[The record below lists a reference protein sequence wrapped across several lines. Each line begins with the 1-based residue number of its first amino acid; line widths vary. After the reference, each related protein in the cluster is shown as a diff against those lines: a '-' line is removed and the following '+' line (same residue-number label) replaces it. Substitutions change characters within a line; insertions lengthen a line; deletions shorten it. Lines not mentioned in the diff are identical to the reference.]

1 MAETPFIRAIRP
13 PTTHEKGRATMRVSL
28 MSILLLACSA
38 IAQDK
43 SAGGHNDADAAALTI
58 YNQSFAVVRQ
68 TMPLDLKSGAN
79 QVDITDI
86 TAHLEPDSVILRDL
100 KSGRELHILEQNY
113 RADVASQARLLS
125 AYEGKSIDFLVNGVL
140 KPGKVIR
147 SGYVPHYQAY
157 NAYDQQFYQQQQAYA
172 NYGSGEAIIEIDG
185 KLQFGLPGQ
194 PIFPA
199 LTNESILKPTL
210 SWLLQGD
217 RPGARTAEFSYVTG
231 GMSWHADYN
240 VVAPVNGN
248 LVDIVGWV
256 TLDNQTGKTFNNAH
270 IKLMAGDV
278 NKIQLGGYAGGV
290 FRMAASASVEVDA
303 MTPAV
308 TERTFD
314 EYHLYTLERP
324 STLYDRETKQVE
336 FVRASGVPSKRVY
349 VYDGVKIDQNY
360 RNYPME
366 NIRDMENFG
375 VQSNPKIWTMVEFKN
390 SKENHLGMPLPKGR
404 VRFYRR
410 DADGQLEFTGENL
423 IDHTP
428 EDETIRLY
436 TGNVFDAVGER
447 KRTYFKIDR
456 NGHTVDESF
465 EIRLRN
471 HKKEPMEIRVVEH
484 LYRWNNW
491 DIQKNSDPF
500 NKIDSKTIEFRVTV
514 PADGEKVVTYTSHY
528 TW

>member
-1 MAETPFIRAIRP
+1 
-13 PTTHEKGRATMRVSL
+13 MRVSL
-28 MSILLLACSA
+28 MCILLLVGSLLVGSTLVGLTP
-38 IAQDK
+38 AQDK
-43 SAGGHNDADAAALTI
+43 TSGGRDDAAALTI

-68 TMPLDLKSGAN
+68 TLPLDLKGGAN
-79 QVDITDI
+79 QVEITNI
-86 TAHLEPDSVILRDL
+86 TSHLEPDSVILRDL
-100 KSGRELHILEQNY
+100 NSGRDLRILEQNY
-113 RADVASQARLLS
+113 RSDVASQGRLLS
-125 AYEGKSIDFLVNGVL
+125 LYEGKTIEFLVADKDGNRKL
-140 KPGKVIR
+140 MPGKIIR
-147 SGYVPHYQAY
+147 SGYVPHYVPY
-157 NAYDQQFYQQQQAYA
+157 NSYDQQYYQQQQAYV
-172 NYGSGEAIIEIDG
+172 NSGSGEPIIEIDG

-199 LTNESILKPTL
+199 LSNDTILKPTL
-210 SWLLQGD
+210 SWLLQSD
-217 RPGARTAEFSYVTG
+217 KPGATTAEFSYVTG

-240 VVAPVNGN
+240 VVAPATGN
-248 LVDIVGWV
+248 MLEVVGWV
-256 TLDNQTGKTFNNAH
+256 TLDNQTGKTFSNAR

-278 NKIQLGGYAGGV
+278 NKIQQPGYGGAVNGP
-290 FRMAASASVEVDA
+290 FTFAARAEA
-303 MTPAV
+303 APAV
-308 TERTFD
+308 TERSFD

-349 VYDGVKIDQNY
+349 VYDGVQIDQNY

-410 DADGQLEFTGENL
+410 DTDGQLEFTGENM

-428 EDETIRLY
+428 ADETIRLY

-447 KRTYFKIDR
+447 KRTFFKVDR
-456 NGHTVDESF
+456 NAHTVDESF

-484 LYRWNNW
+484 LYRWSNW
-491 DIQKNSDPF
+491 DIRENSDPF
-500 NKIDSKTIEFRVTV
+500 NKIDSKTIEYRVSV
-514 PADGEKVVTYTSHY
+514 PADGEKVVTYTAHY

>member
-1 MAETPFIRAIRP
+1 
-13 PTTHEKGRATMRVSL
+13 MRVFL
-28 MSILLLACSA
+28 TFLLLLASA
-38 IAQDK
+38 ATGLTQKSDDK
-43 SAGGHNDADAAALTI
+43 SSAGHDDAAALTI

-68 TMPLDLKSGAN
+68 TLPLELKSGTN
-79 QVDITDI
+79 QVEITDI

-100 KSGRELHILEQNY
+100 KSGRDLRILEQNY
-113 RADVASQARLLS
+113 RSDVASQGRLL
-125 AYEGKSIDFLVNGVL
+125 ALYEGKTIEFLVPDKDGNRRLV
-140 KPGKVIR
+140 PGKIIR
-147 SGYVPHYQAY
+147 SGYTPHYQAY
-157 NAYDQQFYQQQQAYA
+157 SAYDQQYYQAQQAYVA
-172 NYGSGEAIIEIDG
+172 AGNGEPIIEIDG

-194 PIFPA
+194 PVFPA
-199 LTNESILKPTL
+199 LSSDTILKPTL
-210 SWLLQGD
+210 SWLLQSD
-217 RPGARTAEFSYVTG
+217 RPGNTNAEFSYVTG

-240 VVAPVNGN
+240 VVAPVSGN
-248 LVDIVGWV
+248 LLDIVGWV
-256 TLDNQTGKTFNNAH
+256 TLDNQTGKTFSNAH

-278 NKIQLGGYAGGV
+278 NKLQPQQMGIGGV
-290 FRMAASASVEVDA
+290 DNFVFASKAEA
-303 MTPAV
+303 TAPAV
-308 TERTFD
+308 TERNFD

-336 FVRASGVPSKRVY
+336 FVRASGVPSQRIY

-366 NIRDMENFG
+366 NLRDMENFG

-410 DADGQLEFTGENL
+410 DTDGQMEFTGENL

-428 EDETIRLY
+428 SDETIRLY

-447 KRTYFKIDR
+447 KRTYYKIDR
-456 NGHTVDESF
+456 NAHWVDESF

-484 LYRWNNW
+484 LYRWTNW
-491 DIQKNSDPF
+491 DIQKTSDPF
-500 NKIDSKTIEFRVTV
+500 NKLDSKTVEFRVKV
-514 PADGEKVVTYTSHY
+514 PPDGEKVVTYTAHY
-528 TW
+528 SW

>member
-1 MAETPFIRAIRP
+1 
-13 PTTHEKGRATMRVSL
+13 MRVFL
-28 MSILLLACSA
+28 TFLLLLASA
-38 IAQDK
+38 ATGLTQK
-43 SAGGHNDADAAALTI
+43 SPNQTEANYSSSHDDAAALTI
-58 YNQSFAVVRQ
+58 SNQSFAVVRQ
-68 TMPLDLKSGAN
+68 TLPLELKGGTN
-79 QVDITDI
+79 QVEITDI

-100 KSGRELHILEQNY
+100 KSGRDLHILEQNY
-113 RADVASQARLLS
+113 RSDVASQGRLL
-125 AYEGKSIDFLVNGVL
+125 ALYEGKTIEFQVPDKDGNRKLM
-140 KPGKVIR
+140 PGKIIR
-147 SGYVPHYQAY
+147 SGYTPHYQAY
-157 NAYDQQFYQQQQAYA
+157 SAYDQQYYQAQQAYVA
-172 NYGSGEAIIEIDG
+172 AGNGEPIIEIDG

-199 LTNESILKPTL
+199 LSNDTILKPTL
-210 SWLLQGD
+210 SWLLQSD
-217 RPGARTAEFSYVTG
+217 RPGSTNAEFSYVTG

-248 LVDIVGWV
+248 LLDIVGWV
-256 TLDNQTGKTFNNAH
+256 TLDNQTGKTFSNAH

-278 NKIQLGGYAGGV
+278 NKLQPQGVGAGYG
-290 FRMAASASVEVDA
+290 AADFVMKSEAA
-303 MTPAV
+303 APAV
-308 TERTFD
+308 TERSFD

-336 FVRASGVPSKRVY
+336 FVRATGVPSQRIY

-375 VQSNPKIWTMVEFKN
+375 VQSNTKIWAMVEFKN

-410 DADGQLEFTGENL
+410 DSDGQMEFTGENL

-428 EDETIRLY
+428 SDETIRLY

-447 KRTYFKIDR
+447 KRTYYKIDR
-456 NGHTVDESF
+456 NGHSLDESF
-465 EIRLRN
+465 EIKLRN

-491 DIQKNSDPF
+491 DISKNSDPF
-500 NKIDSKTIEFRVTV
+500 NKLDSKTVEFRVKV
-514 PADGEKVVTYTSHY
+514 PPDGEKVVTYTAHY
-528 TW
+528 SW

>member
-1 MAETPFIRAIRP
+1 MRAYLL
-13 PTTHEKGRATMRVSL
+13 S
-28 MSILLLACSA
+28 LLLLIGAA
-38 IAQDK
+38 IGLAQNKSLVQNKSEDK
-43 SAGGHNDADAAALTI
+43 PAGHDDSAALTI

-68 TMPLDLKSGAN
+68 TLPLDLKAGAN
-79 QVDITDI
+79 QLDVTDI

-100 KSGRELHILEQNY
+100 KSGRDLHILEQNY
-113 RADVASQARLLS
+113 RNDVASQARLLS
-125 AYEGKSIDFLVNGVL
+125 LYEGKTIEFLSNGVL
-140 KPGKVIR
+140 KPGKIIR

-157 NAYDQQFYQQQQAYA
+157 SAYDQQYYQQQQAYVNA
-172 NYGSGEAIIEIDG
+172 GNGEPIIEIDG

-199 LTNESILKPTL
+199 LTNETILKPTL
-210 SWLLQGD
+210 SWLLQSD
-217 RPGARTAEFSYVTG
+217 RPGATNAEFSYVTG

-248 LVDIVGWV
+248 QLEIVGWV
-256 TLDNQTGKTFNNAH
+256 TLDNQTGKTFSNAH

-278 NKIQLGGYAGGV
+278 NKLQPPETFSVNGAFGYAA
-290 FRMAASASVEVDA
+290 RAEAAA
-303 MTPAV
+303 PAV
-308 TERTFD
+308 TERSFD

-324 STLYDRETKQVE
+324 TTLYDRETKQVE
-336 FVRASGVPSKRVY
+336 FVRASGVPSQRIY

-410 DADGQLEFTGENL
+410 DTDGQMEFTGENL

-428 EDETIRLY
+428 SDETIRLY
-436 TGNVFDAVGER
+436 TGNVFDAVGEH
-447 KRTYFKIDR
+447 KRTGFNIDR
-456 NGHTVDESF
+456 RVRTLDESF
-465 EIRLRN
+465 EIKLRN

-484 LYRWNNW
+484 LYRWTNW
-491 DIQKNSDPF
+491 DIQKTSDPF
-500 NKIDSKTIEFRVTV
+500 NKLDSKTVEFRVKV
-514 PADGEKVVTYTSHY
+514 PPNGEKVVTYTAHY
-528 TW
+528 SW

>member
-1 MAETPFIRAIRP
+1 
-13 PTTHEKGRATMRVSL
+13 MRVFL
-28 MSILLLACSA
+28 TFVLLLASA
-38 IAQDK
+38 ATGLTQKSDDK
-43 SAGGHNDADAAALTI
+43 SSASHDDAAALTI

-68 TMPLDLKSGAN
+68 TLPLDLKSGTN
-79 QVDITDI
+79 QLDVTDI

-100 KSGRELHILEQNY
+100 KTGRDLRILEQNY
-113 RADVASQARLLS
+113 RNDVASQARLLS
-125 AYEGKSIDFLVNGVL
+125 LYEGKTIDFLMQDRRVL
-140 KPGKVIR
+140 PGKIIR

-157 NAYDQQFYQQQQAYA
+157 SAYDQQYYQQQQAYVNA
-172 NYGSGEAIIEIDG
+172 GNGEPIIEIDG

-199 LTNESILKPTL
+199 LTNETILKPTL
-210 SWLLQGD
+210 SWLLQSD
-217 RPGARTAEFSYVTG
+217 RPGNTNAEFSYVTG

-240 VVAPVNGN
+240 VVAPVSGN
-248 LVDIVGWV
+248 LLDIVGWV
-256 TLDNQTGKTFNNAH
+256 TLDNQTGKTFSNAH

-278 NKIQLGGYAGGV
+278 NKLQPGMGGPVSESFG
-290 FRMAASASVEVDA
+290 MAAKADA
-303 MTPAV
+303 FVPAV
-308 TERTFD
+308 TERSFD

-336 FVRASGVPSKRVY
+336 FVRASGVPSQRIY
-349 VYDGVKIDQNY
+349 VYDGVKLDQNY

-366 NIRDMENFG
+366 NLRDMENFG

-410 DADGQLEFTGENL
+410 DTDGQMEFTGENL

-428 EDETIRLY
+428 SDETIRLY

-447 KRTYFKIDR
+447 KRTNYHLER
-456 NGHTVDESF
+456 NAHWLDESF
-465 EIRLRN
+465 EIKLRN

-484 LYRWNNW
+484 LYRWTNW
-491 DIQKNSDPF
+491 DIPKTSDPF
-500 NKIDSKTIEFRVTV
+500 NKLDSKTVEFRVKV
-514 PADGEKVVTYTSHY
+514 PPDGEKLLTYTAHY
-528 TW
+528 SW